1 MQSRTLRSF
10 ITIRLF
16 LLSLFVVL
24 VAAACN
30 QQPPSPLD
38 AGRSALQSG
47 DANKAITEL
56 EKLITDQPASA
67 PAHLLLGQ
75 AYFKAGRKDD
85 AKSQFQAG
93 FSLDPAATLVI
104 TSTDAEEV
112 FLTGNVHATL
122 GQFDQ
127 ALQAYSTTLQIDPS
141 KAGAY
146 TNIGVVYYQT
156 GKLDI
161 AVQQFQQALAIDP
174 KDADTNYLLGAA
186 YVQKNDLENA
196 AKFFQT
202 ALMLDPNSTAAY
214 IGLGNVDLLRKNYE
228 QAVTNLQ
235 KALNLQPDSPEA
247 LFGLGKAYYLQGN
260 NAAAITTLT
269 QFLQLNP
276 AEPYKSDAQKI
287 LQQLGAK

>member
-1 MQSRTLRSF
+1 MQSRTPHSY
-10 ITIRLF
+10 ITVRLF
-16 LLSLFVVL
+16 LSILLVVL

-30 QQPPSPLD
+30 QQSPSPLD
-38 AGRSALQSG
+38 AGRSALQAG
-47 DANKAITEL
+47 DAKTAITEL
-56 EKLITDQPASA
+56 EKLIADQPASA
-67 PAHLLLGQ
+67 PAHILLGQ
-75 AYFKAGRKDD
+75 AYFKDGRKDD
-85 AKSQFQAG
+85 AKTQFQAG
-93 FSLDPAATLVI
+93 FSLDPEATLVI

-122 GQFDQ
+122 GQLDQ
-127 ALQAYSTTLQIDPS
+127 ALQAYSMTLQIDPT

-156 GKLDI
+156 GKLDL

-186 YVQKNDLENA
+186 YVQKNDLANA
-196 AKFFQT
+196 EKSFQM
-202 ALMLDPNSTAAY
+202 ALALDPNSTPAY
-214 IGLGNVDLLRKNYE
+214 IGLGNIDLLQKNYQ

-235 KALNLQPDSPEA
+235 KALSLLPNSPEA
-247 LFGLGKAYYLQGN
+247 LFALGKAYYLQGN

-276 AEPYKSDAQKI
+276 SEPYKSDAQKI